1 MCTLVKR
8 GQKTVDAVIC
18 ERDIETVSLIL
29 ALRSSVR
36 SWKRPLAEAQARET
50 YGQSFLQH
58 ISLGKRKGICDV
70 VCKVSSRSHR
80 QTNSGHESQK
90 ASQIARQACRQKNRQ
105 DFRSCTLETGSA
117 PAQKDGETDGQTGRQ
132 AAKQI
137 ASITLSLRI

>member
-1 MCTLVKR
+1 MCTVVKR

-36 SWKRPLAEAQARET
+36 SWKGPLAKAQARET

-80 QTNSGHESQK
+80 QTNSGHDSQK

-105 DFRSCTLETGSA
+105 DRTSA
-117 PAQKDGETDGQTGRQ
+117 AAHWRRARPQHRKTERRTDKQARRQ
-132 AAKQI
+132 PN
-137 ASITLSLRI
+137 R